1 MAQTSVSTILKL
13 AEHVDISS
21 PTLIPDLRTRIPFF
35 PIDNIQNK
43 QRTAFE
49 TKGTDIWNIAT
60 RHSRDIDDGNE
71 HGLEEFTKIALLRV
85 YAFGMLESAAASKTK
100 KTKKAETC
108 TRMLKIA
115 FKCIKACV
123 DAQELDFAGKVASRA
138 AEWLDIGEE
147 VLSEEVRKKLGGEY
161 FVWRVAL
168 VWQHLDPT
176 LPHRRG

>member
-1 MAQTSVSTILKL
+1 MTQTSVSTILKF
-13 AEHVDISS
+13 AEQLDISS
-21 PTLIPDLRTRIPFF
+21 PTLIPDLRTKIPFF
-35 PIDNIQNK
+35 PRDNIQSK

-60 RHSRDIDDGNE
+60 RHSRDLDDGDE
-71 HGLEEFTKIALLRV
+71 HSREEFTKIALLRV
-85 YAFGMLESAAASKTK
+85 YAFGMLESAATSKTK
-100 KTKKAETC
+100 KPKKGETC
-108 TRMLKIA
+108 TRMLKVA

-147 VLSEEVRKKLGGEY
+147 VLSDEMRKKLGGEY

-168 VWQHLDPT
+168 VWHQVLI
-176 LPHRRG
+176 LSSCRG